1 MTIGRKLKEYL
12 ADSRVAYDLVE
23 HPRSEGSTHTAR
35 AAHVPGDCLAK
46 SVVLND
52 GDGYVLAVLPST
64 QKVDVG
70 ALEQT
75 LGRRLGLASEDEIGR
90 LFDDCMTGAIP
101 PTGIAYD
108 VETVVDESLER
119 KPEVW
124 FEGGDHRT
132 LIHLNQSG
140 FQRLMTEAR
149 HAQFCC

>member
-1 MTIGRKLKEYL
+1 MTIGRKLKDYL
-12 ADSRVAYDLVE
+12 ADAHVAYDLVE
-23 HPRSEGSTHTAR
+23 HPRSEGSSQTAR

-46 SVVLND
+46 GVVLNY
-52 GDGYVLAVLPST
+52 GDGYVVAVLPST
-64 QKVDVG
+64 QKIDFG

-75 LGRRLGLASEDEIGR
+75 LGRTLDLASEDEIAG

-101 PTGIAYD
+101 ATGIAYD
-108 VETVVDESLER
+108 IETVVDESLER

-132 LIHLNQSG
+132 LVHLDQNA
-140 FQRLMTEAR
+140 FRRLMTEAR